1 MRWAL
6 SKPRLN
12 SQVTFSPKRNLTAG
26 GLLALLVVLADQATK
41 EWALATLFLDG
52 ALVEVTPFFNLVAV
66 WNRGVSFG
74 LLASD
79 DPMTPYYL
87 SGFALAV
94 VIGLTVW
101 LARSPTLLLRISLGL
116 IIGGAIGNVIDR
128 LRYNAVVDFIDW
140 HAFGYHW
147 PAFNL
152 ADSAISVGV
161 VFLLFDSF
169 LGDSQGSDPQI
180 SKGSGE

>member
-1 MRWAL
+1 MPGIL
-6 SKPRLN
+6 
-12 SQVTFSPKRNLTAG
+12 KRNLTVG
-26 GLLALLVVLADQATK
+26 GLLALLVVLADQVTK
-41 EWALATLFLDG
+41 EWALATLFRDG
-52 ALVEVTPFFNLVAV
+52 AVVEVTPFFNLVAV

-87 SGFALAV
+87 SGFAIVV
-94 VIGLTVW
+94 VIGLLVW
-101 LARSPTLLLRISLGL
+101 LARAPSQLLRISLGL

-128 LRYNAVVDFIDW
+128 LRYSAVVDFIDW
-140 HAFGYHW
+140 HVFGYHW

-169 LGDSQGSDPQI
+169 LGDSHRSDPQMTG
-180 SKGSGE
+180 KDGE

>member
-1 MRWAL
+1 M
-6 SKPRLN
+6 
-12 SQVTFSPKRNLTAG
+12 TG
-26 GLLALLVVLADQATK
+26 GLLALLVVLADQVTK
-41 EWALATLFLDG
+41 EWALATLFRDG
-52 ALVEVTPFFNLVAV
+52 AVVEVTPFFNLVAV

-74 LLASD
+74 LMASD
-79 DPMTPYYL
+79 DPMTPFYL
-87 SGFALAV
+87 SGFAVAV
-94 VIGLTVW
+94 VVGLVVW
-101 LARSPTLLLRISLGL
+101 LARASTPLLRISLGL

-169 LGDSQGSDPQI
+169 LGDSQRSDPQI
-180 SKGSGE
+180 SREDGE

>member
-1 MRWAL
+1 MTESAKRSL
-6 SKPRLN
+6 RLGA
-12 SQVTFSPKRNLTAG
+12 V
-26 GLLALLVVLADQATK
+26 LASLVVLADQLTK
-41 EWALATLFLDG
+41 EWALATLFRDG
-52 ALVEVTPFFNLVAV
+52 AVLEVTPFFNLVAV

-87 SGFALAV
+87 SAFAIAV

-101 LARSPTLLLRISLGL
+101 LLRATTPLMRISLGL

-140 HAFGYHW
+140 HVAGYHW
-147 PAFNL
+147 PAFNI
-152 ADSAISVGV
+152 ADSAISIGV

-169 LGDSQGSDPQI
+169 VGEQEQPGSHIP
-180 SKGSGE
+180 KEPEK

>member
-1 MRWAL
+1 MPGT
-6 SKPRLN
+6 PR
-12 SQVTFSPKRNLTAG
+12 RNLATG
-26 GLLALLVVLADQATK
+26 GLLALLVVLADQVTK
-41 EWALATLFLDG
+41 EWALATLFRDG
-52 ALVEVTPFFNLVAV
+52 AVVEVTPFFNLVAV

-87 SGFALAV
+87 SGFAIAV
-94 VIGLTVW
+94 VVGLTVW

-152 ADSAISVGV
+152 ADSAISAGV

-169 LGDSQGSDPQI
+169 LGDPQPADPQT
-180 SKGSGE
+180 SKGRGE

>member
-1 MRWAL
+1 M
-6 SKPRLN
+6 
-12 SQVTFSPKRNLTAG
+12 
-26 GLLALLVVLADQATK
+26 
-41 EWALATLFLDG
+41 
-52 ALVEVTPFFNLVAV
+52 TPF
-66 WNRGVSFG
+66 
-74 LLASD
+74 
-79 DPMTPYYL
+79 YL
-87 SGFALAV
+87 SGFAIAV
-94 VIGLTVW
+94 VAGLLVW
-101 LARSPTLLLRISLGL
+101 LARAPSQLLRISLGL

-169 LGDSQGSDPQI
+169 LGDSQSSDSQI
-180 SKGSGE
+180 SRGDGE